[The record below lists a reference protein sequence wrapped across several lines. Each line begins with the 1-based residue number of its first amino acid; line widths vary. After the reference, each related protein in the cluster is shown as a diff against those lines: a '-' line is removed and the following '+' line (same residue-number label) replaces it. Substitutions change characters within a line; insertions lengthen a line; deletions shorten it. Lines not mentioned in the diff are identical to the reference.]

1 MCWPLFT
8 PDKSSSTTTKAVRT
22 WYIANREQIQ
32 QHGGWEIGRFDNGT
46 EYASAEFKEL
56 LRELGVKTEFT
67 PPSGP
72 KRNGRVERRLAL
84 IAEGAK
90 AGWAGWSFHCDSRT
104 WSSPRRRETGG

>member
-22 WYIANREQIQ
+22 WYIANREQIK